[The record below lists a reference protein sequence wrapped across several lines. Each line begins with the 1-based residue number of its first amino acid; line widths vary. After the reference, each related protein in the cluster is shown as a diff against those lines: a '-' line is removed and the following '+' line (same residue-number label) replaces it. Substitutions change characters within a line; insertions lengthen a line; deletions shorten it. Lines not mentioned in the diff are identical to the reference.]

1 MKTACYIFFLFFN
14 TTLLYSQKY
23 GNNRGNLTY
32 SAALEI
38 ESTSKGF
45 LLPRISQQQMLSIQN
60 PAEGL
65 MIYCT
70 DCNPI
75 GIYLLQ
81 NNSSGTAGFINN
93 TEMGNTSKPI
103 ITSAQTD
110 FTSTLPGAILELKY
124 THNSNGSGPILTTNY
139 KWYMAN
145 DKFGNGKQLIANQ
158 NSSLLSIDSSYK
170 NKWICGEV
178 QISGQFSASI
188 PVISEYI
195 PAYFDFNDGTNTY
208 TYSATRGDFDSN
220 NDGVGDAIWL
230 DRNLGAQEVATTNN
244 TNQSTG
250 YLYQWGRYSDGHQ
263 IRTSVTSNDL
273 ASNSQVESTHTWY
286 SKFIINSTVIDW
298 LSNLNNILW

>member
-1 MKTACYIFFLFFN
+1 MFFLLFN
-14 TTLLYSQKY
+14 TTLLYGQKY

-38 ESTSKGF
+38 ESTTKGF

-75 GIYLLQ
+75 GLYLSQ
-81 NNSSGTAGFINN
+81 NNDSGSPGFINN
-93 TEMGNTSKPI
+93 TEIGTYSKPI
-103 ITSAQTD
+103 ITGAQTD

-124 THNSNGSGPILTTNY
+124 THSSNGSGPIMSTIY
-139 KWYMAN
+139 KWYIAN

-170 NKWICGEV
+170 NKWIAAEV

-188 PVISEYI
+188 PVMSEYI

-208 TYSATRGDFDSN
+208 TYSATRGGFDSN

-244 TNQSTG
+244 GNQSSG

-273 ASNSQVESTHTWY
+273 ASNSQVESTNTWY
-286 SKFIINSTVIDW
+286 SKFIINSSVIDW